1 MRAREQQRA
10 VQRDKLDGVVEG
22 HRQMADAHASSLDEL
37 RAQALSHRQA
47 AVDHTRKAEEL
58 EQRIEREERHATS
71 TSSAPSRPLAS
82 ANRSNSRPMTLS
94 GLAYVIIGAFVAAAN
109 HYFAHVGKL
118 AGVFEAI
125 IAILIWPLVLLGVD
139 IRIR

>member
-1 MRAREQQRA
+1 
-10 VQRDKLDGVVEG
+10 
-22 HRQMADAHASSLDEL
+22 
-37 RAQALSHRQA
+37 
-47 AVDHTRKAEEL
+47 
-58 EQRIEREERHATS
+58 
-71 TSSAPSRPLAS
+71 
-82 ANRSNSRPMTLS
+82 MTLS

-125 IAILIWPLVLLGVD
+125 IAIIIWPLVLLGVD